1 MNKYNQLENKDHKP
15 HMYRIR
21 GKVFVNNKKE
31 NKYKE
36 PYVSPYPITQV
47 QKNGNVTLRQGN
59 IQDLINTGWVKPY
72 HE

>member
-1 MNKYNQLENKDHKP
+1 MKILKLHTF
-15 HMYRIR
+15 RIR
-21 GKVFVNNKKE
+21 DKLLVRSKKANN
-31 NKYKE
+31 YGG
-36 PYVSPYPITQV
+36 PYVGPYTKTQV